1 MNLHPLRAQE
11 KRERELAEDKAPDT
25 EALPAE
31 DIKDRNHVLVEDRVQ
46 ALRVARCRF
55 RGDFQNGVLSIYS
68 EKN

>member
-1 MNLHPLRAQE
+1 MNLHPPRAQE

-31 DIKDRNHVLVEDRVQ
+31 DIKGRNHVLEEDRVQ